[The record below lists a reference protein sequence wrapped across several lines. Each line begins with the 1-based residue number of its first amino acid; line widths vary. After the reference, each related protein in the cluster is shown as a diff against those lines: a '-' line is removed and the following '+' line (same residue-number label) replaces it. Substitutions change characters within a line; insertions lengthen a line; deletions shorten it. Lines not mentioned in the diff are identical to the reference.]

1 MARFEFIQYEKKE
14 HIAYVTI
21 NRPAVMNAIHPPTS
35 EELFQAFSDFDQ
47 DQDAWVAIFTGA
59 GERAFSAGNDLKY
72 TAEAAARG
80 EGRRPGPFG
89 GFGGVTNPRFQVWK
103 PIIAAVN
110 GYALGGGFEM
120 ALACDI
126 IIASDSAQFGFPEPR
141 RGLFAGAGGVHRLPR
156 AMPLKTAMGYL
167 LTGRFMTAAEAHR
180 WGLVNE
186 VVPAAELLPAAER
199 WAGEIM
205 ECAPLSVRATKQA
218 AMMGLDLSLEAAFNQ
233 QYYWVQRMTQSPD
246 YIEGP
251 RAFAEKR
258 KPQWT
263 GR

>member
-1 MARFEFIQYEKKE
+1 MPEFIQYETRD
-14 HIAYVTI
+14 HIAYITI

-35 EELFQAFSDFDQ
+35 EELYRAFSDFDG
-47 DQDAWVAIFTGA
+47 DPEAWVAIFTGA
-59 GERAFSAGNDLKY
+59 GDRAFSAGNDLKF

-89 GFGGVTNPRFQVWK
+89 GFGGITNPRFQVWK
-103 PIIAAVN
+103 PMIAAVN
-110 GYALGGGFEM
+110 GFALGGGLEM

-126 IIASDSAQFGFPEPR
+126 IIAAEGAQLGLPEPK
-141 RGLFAGAGGVHRLPR
+141 RGLMAGAGGVHRLPR
-156 AMPLKTAMGYL
+156 MLPLKIAMGYM
-167 LTGRFMTAAEAHR
+167 LTGRFMSAQEAHR

-186 VVPAAELLPAAER
+186 VVPAGDLIPTAEKWAA
-199 WAGEIM
+199 EIM
-205 ECAPLSVRATKQA
+205 ECAPLSVRATKQS
-218 AMMGLDLSLEAAFNQ
+218 AMTGLDLPLAAAVNQ
-233 QYYWVQRMTQSPD
+233 GYYWSERMAQSQD